1 MDITPFLL
9 ANTIYLHH
17 SLHSRTNS
25 QTNIQFDAKKIHVKT
40 NIHFRA
46 NIHFTFSIG
55 IYSHQYISFESNI
68 HKTFSKF
75 NF

>member
-46 NIHFTFSIG
+46 NIHFTFL
-55 IYSHQYISFESNI
+55 
-68 HKTFSKF
+68 
-75 NF
+75 